1 MCCGMETREITIARG
16 LTRLK
21 TIKAQI
27 ERNNLELEEAVV
39 SSKRKSLL
47 ADVHLDTPLNH
58 KEAAKRA
65 TADVQSNRDLA
76 REFVGIKLAIARANL
91 DTQITVGDR
100 TFTIAEAMLLRREI
114 DIIYRGMIQAYAKA
128 KAAAECE
135 TEKYNA
141 QLLANA
147 NLSEA
152 DKKTLFAEVI
162 PLVRAEDMEELH
174 AFVST
179 FMAEIDGTLNE
190 VNALTK
196 IVI

>member
-1 MCCGMETREITIARG
+1 METREITIARG

-27 ERNNLELEEAVV
+27 EQNNLVVQEAAV
-39 SSKRKSLL
+39 SSKRKSTL
-47 ADVHLDTPLNH
+47 ADVNLDTPQNH
-58 KEAAKRA
+58 KEAAKKA
-65 TADVQSNRDLA
+65 TAAVQSNRDLS

-91 DTQITVGDR
+91 ETQITVGDR
-100 TFTIAEAMLLRREI
+100 TFTVAEAMLLRREI
-114 DIIYRGMIQAYAKA
+114 DIIYRGMIQAFAKA
-128 KAAAECE
+128 KTTAESV

-141 QLLANA
+141 QLLSNA

-152 DKKTLFAEVI
+152 DKKTLFAEVV
-162 PLVRAEDMEELH
+162 PLVRTEDMEELH

-196 IVI
+196 ILI